1 MTGNGANRPDG
12 IIAACSPGIPGG
24 GGAVKQSSGAGS
36 FRGYR
41 SGAGRSVLASVTYKS
56 KKDTWLI
63 MVIYVAVCG
72 ALAACATLAF
82 SGFPGN
88 LVSAAF
94 LFGIGVVLPLWLI
107 RATFYVLDDQ
117 RLAIRCGPFRW
128 SIPLAKIRSVKR
140 TRSML
145 SGPALSL
152 DRVHI
157 RYGRF
162 GMFGFVLKS
171 PERRDRFLADLEN
184 RRSRLTQGARST

>member
-1 MTGNGANRPDG
+1 MSTGT
-12 IIAACSPGIPGG
+12 
-24 GGAVKQSSGAGS
+24 
-36 FRGYR
+36 
-41 SGAGRSVLASVTYKS
+41 LATITYNS
-56 KKDTWLI
+56 KKDTWLMI
-63 MVIYVAVCG
+63 VMYGAATA
-72 ALAACATLAF
+72 ALAGCVTLAS
-82 SGFPGN
+82 SGLPGD

-94 LFGIGVVLPLWLI
+94 LFIVGVVLPLWLI

-152 DRVHI
+152 DRVQI

-162 GMFGFVLKS
+162 GMFGFVLIS

-184 RRSRLTQGARST
+184 RRSRLAREAQST